1 MKRMV
6 IAFGCDDMEYRTT
19 VEMSKKWGIS
29 ERRIARLCAEKRIN
43 GVMKIGRA
51 WAIPDN
57 AKKPSDARIHTGKYC
72 KRCSETGNYPVVRQL
87 PELIN
92 QVFELI

>member
-29 ERRIARLCAEKRIN
+29 ERRVQKLCEENRIPGVAKFSRMWLIPKDAEKPIDKR
-43 GVMKIGRA
+43 
-51 WAIPDN
+51 
-57 AKKPSDARIHTGKYC
+57 KKGAS
-72 KRCSETGNYPVVRQL
+72 NL
-87 PELIN
+87 
-92 QVFELI
+92 

>member
-57 AKKPSDARIHTGKYC
+57 AKKPSARVFIQVNIARGVL
-72 KRCSETGNYPVVRQL
+72 KRGITLWFVSCLN
-87 PELIN
+87 
-92 QVFELI
+92 